1 MEMFDVFLRHLNG
14 IAILCILGV
23 LYLQRKLIFKI
34 SSDVE
39 QAKNTACHALLD
51 TDKLR
56 LENVELTQK
65 NIRLEA
71 RVLELEA
78 RMDSVK
84 HWKFVGHWEG
94 K

>member
-1 MEMFDVFLRHLNG
+1 MDWFDVFLRHLNG
-14 IAILCILGV
+14 IAMLCIFGV
-23 LYLQRKLIFKI
+23 LYLQRKIALKI
-34 SSDVE
+34 SGDVE

-56 LENVELTQK
+56 LENVELSQK

-71 RVLELEA
+71 RILELEA

-84 HWKFVGHWEG
+84 HWKFVGHWEE

>member
-1 MEMFDVFLRHLNG
+1 MDKIVADILFG
-14 IAILCILGV
+14 IGMLCIYGILC
-23 LYLQRKLIFKI
+23 LQFARNRLIKKDI
-34 SSDVE
+34 NE
-39 QAKNTACHALLD
+39 IKKTACHALLD

-56 LENVELTQK
+56 LENVELSQK

-84 HWKFVGHWEG
+84 HWKFVGHWEE

>member
-1 MEMFDVFLRHLNG
+1 MDKIVADILFG
-14 IAILCILGV
+14 IGMLCIYGV
-23 LYLQRKLIFKI
+23 LLLQHTRNRQVKKDINEIKKT
-34 SSDVE
+34 V
-39 QAKNTACHALLD
+39 CHALLD

-71 RVLELEA
+71 RILKLEA

-84 HWKFVGHWEG
+84 HWKFVGHWEE

>member
-1 MEMFDVFLRHLNG
+1 MDKIVATILYG
-14 IAILCILGV
+14 IGMLCIYGV
-23 LYLQRKLIFKI
+23 LWLQHARNRQIKKDINEIKKT
-34 SSDVE
+34 S
-39 QAKNTACHALLD
+39 CRALLD

-71 RVLELEA
+71 KVLELEA

-84 HWKFVGHWEG
+84 HWKFVGHWEE